1 MRRETRSGNQEWTSQ
16 RNRKTL
22 GTQHTVRRHSKHNTE
37 NYTFEVDRKW
47 GSSIMK
53 YPDRRC
59 VAKTDK
65 RKKHTFVDL
74 NLVLCCTF
82 SASMIKFQMLLTCM
96 YSLWAWDKITN
107 YCALSSKSSDRKCLV
122 NIRDILRR
130 YFLSKHG

>member
-1 MRRETRSGNQEWTSQ
+1 VRIDTRIGNQEWTSQ

-22 GTQHTVRRHSKHNTE
+22 DTQHTRQSKHNTE
-37 NYTFEVDRKW
+37 NYTFEVNRKW

-53 YPDRRC
+53 YPDRRG
-59 VAKTDK
+59 VAKIEK
-65 RKKHTFVDL
+65 QNKHTFVDL

-82 SASMIKFQMLLTCM
+82 SASMLKFQMLLTCM

-107 YCALSSKSSDRKCLV
+107 YSALSSKSSDRKCLV

-130 YFLSKHG
+130 YF